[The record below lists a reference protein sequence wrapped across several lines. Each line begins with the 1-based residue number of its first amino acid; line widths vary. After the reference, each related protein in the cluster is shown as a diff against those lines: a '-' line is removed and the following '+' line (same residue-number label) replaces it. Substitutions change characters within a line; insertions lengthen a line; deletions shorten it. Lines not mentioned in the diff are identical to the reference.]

1 MANKLAILI
10 GSSLAAASL
19 LAVAAPASAGVR
31 IHFGGGVRVG
41 GHVGG
46 SIRWSRPA
54 RVWRPAPRPFVSG
67 SIYVGSSGY
76 QEGYY
81 PGGYVYPTYPTYAA
95 PVVPSYYPVAP
106 GPSGPSAYQYAAP
119 APQLSRFAIGVFAG
133 GVATE
138 NDAQGDDVGLLARVR
153 LSPHFLVEGEL
164 GRSRMG
170 EGTRVDRR
178 LEGAGIYETHPY
190 NTITPYLLAGIG
202 AQDAEVGSTWK
213 TQQSFAEVGGGL
225 RWQLSPALQILG
237 DVRFGQRSET
247 NGQQARPTDVAARSI
262 APQADAPE
270 GYSRVR
276 LAAALSF

>member
-1 MANKLAILI
+1 MANKLAILV
-10 GSSLAAASL
+10 GSSLAVVSL
-19 LAVAAPASAGVR
+19 LTSAAPASAGVR

-46 SIRWSRPA
+46 SVRWSRPA

-67 SIYVGSSGY
+67 TIVVGGGVY
-76 QEGYY
+76 QDGYY
-81 PGGYVYPTYPTYAA
+81 PGGYVYPTYAA
-95 PVVPSYYPVAP
+95 PVVPSYYPVA
-106 GPSGPSAYQYAAP
+106 GPQVQGSYQYVAP

-153 LSPHFLVEGEL
+153 LSPHFLLEGEL

-178 LEGAGIYETHPY
+178 IEGAAIYETHPR
-190 NTITPYLLAGIG
+190 NTLTPYLLAGIG
-202 AQDAEVGSTWK
+202 AQDAEVGNTWT
-213 TQQSFAEVGGGL
+213 TQQTFAEVGGGL
-225 RWQLSPALQILG
+225 RWQLSPALQLLG
-237 DVRFGQRSET
+237 DMRFGQRSET
-247 NGQQARPTDVAARSI
+247 DGMQARPTDVAARSI

-270 GYSRVR
+270 SYSRVR
-276 LAAALSF
+276 LAVALSF